1 MALRPFSRRRVSVCR
16 PFLALLRDKKP
27 WRRFWT
33 RRDGR
38 KVARRTPREAV
49 AENERVCCGCWASS
63 DEAAET
69 MAVGVDVGSREM
81 GWVGW
86 RRVGVDRR
94 EEKGRELNAD
104 GIVGVFCV
112 NGVTL
117 CSWTWLLVAI
127 PGG

>member
-1 MALRPFSRRRVSVCR
+1 
-16 PFLALLRDKKP
+16 
-27 WRRFWT
+27 
-33 RRDGR
+33 
-38 KVARRTPREAV
+38 
-49 AENERVCCGCWASS
+49 
-63 DEAAET
+63 